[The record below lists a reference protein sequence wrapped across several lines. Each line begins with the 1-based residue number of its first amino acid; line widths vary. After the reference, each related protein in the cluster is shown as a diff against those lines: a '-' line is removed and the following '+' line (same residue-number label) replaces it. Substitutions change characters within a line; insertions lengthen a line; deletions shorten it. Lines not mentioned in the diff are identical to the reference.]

1 MNQIDW
7 NDIKALLAAANEG
20 SLSAAAVVTG
30 VSQPTLGR
38 RIDGLEAS
46 LGLTLFNRGPRGMT
60 LTTAGMD
67 LLEHAEAMQDAAA
80 RLSLAA
86 SGRAETL
93 EGVVRL
99 TAPKVMSTY
108 HLPNILT
115 RLLDEEPGLEI
126 ELVAS
131 DTTENLLRREA
142 DIAIRMYRP
151 DQADLITR
159 KVTDIHL
166 GLYAAD
172 SYIAAHGL
180 PTAETI
186 GQHRMV
192 GYDRSPLITDWIRAQ
207 SLPIPASGFQRLR
220 MDDQVAY
227 WRMVVAGA
235 GIGSHQRSVGDAEP
249 GVQRVLAEV
258 PLPVLP
264 VWLTVHAEVR
274 TSALIRRV
282 YDHLAAALAQL
293 T

>member
-1 MNQIDW
+1 M
-7 NDIKALLAAANEG
+7 AAANAG
-20 SLSAAAVVTG
+20 SLSAAAAVTG

-60 LTTAGMD
+60 LMTAGMD

-108 HLPNILT
+108 HLPSILT
-115 RLLDEEPGLEI
+115 RLLDEEPGLEV

-131 DTTENLLRREA
+131 DKTENLLRREA
-142 DIAIRMYRP
+142 DIAICMYRL

-159 KVTDIHL
+159 KVTDIQL

-172 SYIAAHGL
+172 SYILVHGL
-180 PTAETI
+180 PTVETI

-192 GYDRSPLITDWIRAQ
+192 GYNRSPLIADWIRAQ
-207 SLPIPASGFQRLR
+207 NLPIPVSGFQRLR
-220 MDDQVAY
+220 TDDQVAY

-235 GIGSHQRSVGDAEP
+235 GIGSHQRRVGDAEL
-249 GVQRVLAEV
+249 GVQRVLADV
-258 PLPVLP
+258 PLPVLR
-264 VWLTVHAEVR
+264 VWLTVHTEVR

-282 YDHLAAALAQL
+282 YDRLAAALAQL